1 MTRSRHTRQSTGQA
15 LVEFALVAPMLFLVL
30 FSIIEFGRFVYYNQV
45 LNDAAREGAR
55 YAIVHGSGALC
66 PSGPMP
72 GTGTAGNPCDPNGD
86 RVRNVIQTFA
96 VGALSGPMTI
106 TMCWGPTAGCLAAPP
121 TSTNN
126 GRGQSFWVKVD
137 YAYQTL
143 IPLVPLPAV
152 TISAESRLV
161 INH

>member
-1 MTRSRHTRQSTGQA
+1 MRRNRRERRSTGQA
-15 LVEFALVAPMLFLVL
+15 LVEFALVAPLLFLVM
-30 FSIIEFGRFVYYNQV
+30 FSIIEFGRFVYYNEV
-45 LNDAAREGAR
+45 LNDAVREGAR
-55 YAIVHGSGALC
+55 YAIVHGNGALC

-86 RVRNVIQTFA
+86 RIRGIIKAFA
-96 VGALSGPMTI
+96 VGTLQGPMTI
-106 TMCWGPTAGCLAAPP
+106 SLCWGPASGCLAAPP

-126 GRGQSFWVKVD
+126 GRDQDFWVKVD

-143 IPLVPLPAV
+143 IPVVPLPPF